1 MKKEFSKKKMWGSA
15 AVLLVLIAVLVTLVG
30 FGSGPGWEEQSCASP
45 SPTLSVA
52 SSTASPV
59 PAMKPAAKAS
69 ASSKIKA
76 ESEVS
81 RVEEL
86 QETKAETKKA
96 APPAESKAV
105 EQKASSISAEASVSS
120 SVPPVTTSVPVEST
134 VSSCPTP
141 APTQA
146 PTPKPKERVWVVDVP
161 ASTQQVWVDEQGHW
175 EDKTYLTSD
184 WVYRCNGCGQMFPT
198 TGDVDTHQ
206 WAAFDNGED
215 HGGYTMVSGPMYE
228 VSERVWVVD
237 VEGHYET
244 VTTPEQ
250 GHWEYQ

>member
-15 AVLLVLIAVLVTLVG
+15 AVLLVLIAVLITLVG
-30 FGSGPGWEEQSCASP
+30 FGSGSDWEEQPSASP

-59 PAMKPAAKAS
+59 PIMKPAAKSPAF
-69 ASSKIKA
+69 SKVKA

-96 APPAESKAV
+96 APLAESKAV
-105 EQKASSISAEASVSS
+105 EQKASSGSAETSVSS
-120 SVPPVTTSVPVEST
+120 SAPPVATPVPVVST

-141 APTQA
+141 APTLA
-146 PTPKPKERVWVVDVP
+146 PTPKPKEKVWVVDVP

-175 EDKTYLTSD
+175 EDKTYLTND
-184 WVYRCNGCGQMFPT
+184 WVYRCNGCGVTFPT
-198 TGDVDTHQ
+198 PSDVTDHQ

-244 VTTPEQ
+244 VTIPEQ

>member
-1 MKKEFSKKKMWGSA
+1 MKKEFSKKMWGSA
-15 AVLLVLIAVLVTLVG
+15 AVLLALIAVLITLVG
-30 FGSGPGWEEQSCASP
+30 FGSGPDLEEQPSASP

-52 SSTASPV
+52 SSTASPA
-59 PAMKPAAKAS
+59 PAMKPAAKSA
-69 ASSKIKA
+69 ASSRVKA

-86 QETKAETKKA
+86 QETKTETKRA
-96 APPAESKAV
+96 APSAESKAV
-105 EQKASSISAEASVSS
+105 EQKATSGSAGTSGSS
-120 SVPPVTTSVPVEST
+120 SAPPVITPVPVVNT

-146 PTPKPKERVWVVDVP
+146 PTPKPKEKVWVVDVP
-161 ASTQQVWVDEQGHW
+161 ASTQQIWVDEQGHW

-184 WVYRCNGCGQMFPT
+184 WVYRCNGCGLTFPT
-198 TGDVDTHQ
+198 TGDVDAHQ

-244 VTTPEQ
+244 VTIPEQ

>member
-15 AVLLVLIAVLVTLVG
+15 AVLLLLIAVLITLVG
-30 FGSGPGWEEQSCASP
+30 FGSGPDWEEQPSASP

-59 PAMKPAAKAS
+59 PTMKPAAKS
-69 ASSKIKA
+69 PVSSKIKE

-86 QETKAETKKA
+86 QEAKAEPKRA
-96 APPAESKAV
+96 APSAESKAV
-105 EQKASSISAEASVSS
+105 EQKGTSGSTEASASST
-120 SVPPVTTSVPVEST
+120 PPVATPVPVVST

-141 APTQA
+141 APTLA
-146 PTPKPKERVWVVDVP
+146 PTPQPKEKVWVVDVP

-175 EDKTYLTSD
+175 EDKTYFTSD
-184 WVYRCNGCGQMFPT
+184 WVFQCNGCGQTFPT
-198 TGDVDTHQ
+198 TGDVDAHQ

-228 VSERVWVVD
+228 ATERVWVVD

-250 GHWEYQ
+250 GHWEYR